1 MNDEDQFKD
10 IQRLI
15 RLKRHESPGEA
26 FAEEFLKNFHQRQR
40 EEMLNKSSMALFF
53 ERISTRFDAW
63 LSPKWAL
70 AGAFAAVTVIAG
82 ILYSFNAPAAVG
94 VANQTEPSKSSAD
107 PADATK
113 KLLIGN
119 QEQQN
124 GVALPA
130 SHKVPEEKPTE
141 EELKKTQ
148 P

>member
-1 MNDEDQFKD
+1 MNDEDQFKE

-26 FAEEFLKNFHQRQR
+26 FTEEFLKNFHQRQR
-40 EEMLNKSSMALFF
+40 EEMLSKSSMELLF
-53 ERISTRFDAW
+53 ERITTRFDAW
-63 LSPKWAL
+63 LSPKWAF
-70 AGAFAAVTVIAG
+70 AGAIAAVTLVAG
-82 ILYSFNAPAAVG
+82 ILYSFNAPAAGG

-113 KLLIGN
+113 KLLIGS

-124 GVALPA
+124 GVAVPA
-130 SHKVPEEKPTE
+130 SHKVPKENQTE
-141 EELKKTQ
+141 EELKKPQ